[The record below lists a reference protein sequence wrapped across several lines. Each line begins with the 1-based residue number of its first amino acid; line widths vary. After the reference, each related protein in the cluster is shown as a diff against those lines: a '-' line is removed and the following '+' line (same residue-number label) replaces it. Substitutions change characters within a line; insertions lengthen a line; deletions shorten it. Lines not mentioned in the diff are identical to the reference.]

1 MINNHQP
8 FGPYERYFK
17 RKLDFLCGLITVIV
31 FSWLYIIIAILVKAN
46 LGSPILFRQKRPG
59 KDGKIFE
66 MYKFRS
72 MSNAKNEDGELLPD
86 TERLTKF
93 GRFLRSTSLDEL
105 PEVFNIIKGEM
116 SIVGPR
122 PLAVQYLPYYS
133 EEEQH
138 RHDVRPGLSGL
149 AQIHGRNTVN
159 WEEKFAYDVEYV
171 NKITFWGDIKII
183 IQTVKTALKR
193 ENIGTRGVDA
203 PEDFDVY
210 RRKKMEV

>member
-1 MINNHQP
+1 
-8 FGPYERYFK
+8 
-17 RKLDFLCGLITVIV
+17 
-31 FSWLYIIIAILVKAN
+31 
-46 LGSPILFRQKRPG
+46 
-59 KDGKIFE
+59 
-66 MYKFRS
+66 
-72 MSNAKNEDGELLPD
+72 
-86 TERLTKF
+86 
-93 GRFLRSTSLDEL
+93 
-105 PEVFNIIKGEM
+105 M

-149 AQIHGRNTVN
+149 AQVHGRNTVN

-171 NKITFWGDIKII
+171 NKITFWGDTKII